1 MTDQE
6 YLDVFGQWVAGLPKD
21 AEALKAVYEGENVDR
36 EIKLM
41 AVGALAYLL
50 RKIDIV
56 PDYLGGLGTVDD
68 AMVLRLMA
76 KKALPKG
83 IEGVDA
89 SVIEHLQKMAQDVA
103 VIEEFLGEDF
113 SALEKYVDSLTSQPV
128 RNRTPEKVLDDAEA
142 AEQFAYELS
151 DELRA
156 YQVRSIDGGERA
168 LRELRSFIRAK
179 VNK

>member
-6 YLDVFGQWVAGLPKD
+6 YLEVFGQWLESLPKD
-21 AEALKAVYEGENVDR
+21 AEALKAVYEGEDVAR
-36 EIKLM
+36 EIKLLV
-41 AVGALAYLL
+41 VGGLAYLL

-68 AMVLRLMA
+68 AMVLRMVA

-103 VIEEFLGEDF
+103 IIEEFLGEEF
-113 SALEKYVDSLTSQPV
+113 AAMEKYVDSLVTQAV

-156 YQVRSIDGGERA
+156 YQVRPIEGGDRS